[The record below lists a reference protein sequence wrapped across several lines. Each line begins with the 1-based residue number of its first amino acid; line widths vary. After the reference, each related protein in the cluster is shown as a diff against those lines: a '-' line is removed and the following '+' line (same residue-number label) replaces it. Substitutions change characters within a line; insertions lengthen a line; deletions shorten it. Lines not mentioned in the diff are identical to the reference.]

1 MPKASPRKNSKAHPK
16 CFLAKF
22 QSHLIEKIL
31 RQFQIVSYP
40 SSNCILS
47 RIIQDNSI
55 LCLSQIP
62 IASPQKVSETIP
74 KCVLAKFQLHL
85 LANILKHFQIL
96 S

>member
-1 MPKASPRKNSKAHPK
+1 MPIASHRKYSKAHPK

-22 QSHLIEKIL
+22 QSHLIEKFL

-85 LANILKHFQIL
+85 IEDNPGQFQIV